1 MQNDNQSNTPPPNM
15 RPRRLAAWLGLGL
28 SKTYELMKAGE
39 VDVFHVGRAT
49 LITGESAMAFR
60 ERLIAAERAARDAA

>member
-28 SKTYELMKAGE
+28 SKTYELMKADE
-39 VDVFHVGRAT
+39 VPACSAAAKTRKGGRHET
-49 LITGESAMAFR
+49 LDRCFR
-60 ERLIAAERAARDAA
+60 RPAGVIEQP